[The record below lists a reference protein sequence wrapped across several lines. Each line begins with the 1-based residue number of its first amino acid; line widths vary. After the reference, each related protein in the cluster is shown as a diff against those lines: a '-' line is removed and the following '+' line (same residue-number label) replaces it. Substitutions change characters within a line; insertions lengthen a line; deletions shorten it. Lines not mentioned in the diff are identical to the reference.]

1 MPVASWPR
9 ISQAKEL
16 FPLIREHLVA
26 AAVHHSV
33 PAGLSLELLPIVE
46 DGLVGYEFLPNQATN
61 SYVTIGCDDLGV
73 PVLRQRKYRADSA
86 GGLRVA
92 SINGRK
98 LSPSE
103 KAAGNNLRR
112 RDAILHDWASTAE
125 AAWIELASLFPQ
137 QPRHSINVDEA
148 CQHGLDEALDIAHA
162 HLAEWDPCIDF
173 CGVPDEAQYGFA
185 LTHSNGGRGLLAAR
199 QPGHW
204 VLWFQSPYASI
215 NEEWT
220 VLVPANGR
228 SSAWATAGS
237 TRLYTPQHAALLY
250 PVSKTAAGRAR
261 NREKSGDRR
270 EGDRRNADRRNA
282 DRRNAERR
290 VAERRNVDSFDPD
303 RLVERRQA
311 DRRRRDR
318 RDRRDR
324 NDRA

>member
-16 FPLIREHLVA
+16 FPLIREHLA
-26 AAVHHSV
+26 AAAGRHSL
-33 PAGLSLELLPIVE
+33 PPGLSLELLPIVE

-61 SYVTIGCDDLGV
+61 SYLTIGCDDRGV

-92 SINGRK
+92 SVNGRA
-98 LSPSE
+98 PSTGA
-103 KAAGNNLRR
+103 KSNGSNLRR
-112 RDAILHDWASTAE
+112 RDAILPDWASTAE

-137 QPRHSINVDEA
+137 QPRHCIDVDEA
-148 CQHGLDEALDIAHA
+148 FQHGLDEALEIACG
-162 HLAEWDPCIDF
+162 HLSEWDPCIDF

-185 LTHSNGGRGLLAAR
+185 LTHANGGRGLLAAR

-204 VLWFQSPYASI
+204 MLWFQCPYASI

-228 SSAWATAGS
+228 ASAWAAAGT
-237 TRLYTPQHAALLY
+237 TRLYTPQHAALLF
-250 PVSKTAAGRAR
+250 PVAKAPASARGRAR
-261 NREKSGDRR
+261 QKSGDRR
-270 EGDRRNADRRNA
+270 ESDRRNTDRRNN
-282 DRRNAERR
+282 DRRHAERR
-290 VAERRNVDSFDPD
+290 VADRRNVDSFDPD
-303 RLVERRQA
+303 RLVERRQS

-318 RDRRDR
+318 RDG
-324 NDRA
+324 A